1 VRPREPGAR
10 ARRSS
15 RPRRPRLRWPLP

>member
-1 VRPREPGAR
+1 MEPLADELGP

-15 RPRRPRLRWPLP
+15 RPRRA